1 MATRAEWVEQVH
13 KWERSGLDAAEFS
26 LREGLEPAQFDWWRR
41 ELRAPEPQRA
51 EPQCREARVAKPGP
65 MAPPAPAAP
74 AWIDIPLAGGGLVR
88 LLPGIDATTAAC
100 VLAVAAELA
109 ARRALGRLTCA
120 WPPSRS
126 AGVKK

>member
-1 MATRAEWVEQVH
+1 MATRAEWVERVH
-13 KWERSGLDAAEFS
+13 KWERSGLDAAEFAR
-26 LREGLEPAQFDWWRR
+26 REGLEPAQLDWWRR
-41 ELRAPEPQRA
+41 ELRAPEPRRA
-51 EPQCREARVAKPGP
+51 EPRCPEARVARPGP
-65 MAPPAPAAP
+65 TAPSAP

-88 LLPGIDATTAAC
+88 LLPGIDAATAAC

-109 ARRALGRLTCA
+109 ARRPLARQTRA